1 MEMCSGF
8 IALLCFRPGRVCIAA
23 VLVVDSWKTEEE
35 EEEGKKN
42 ELSRLIHGQEDK
54 KRTPSISFIPVNYSQ
69 DSTAA
74 AAFFFFFLFL
84 FPFFFVERRCANIR
98 GVQLCVCVCDI
109 DRVITSIASLP
120 SKKMQRKESF
130 GSNKKLVL
138 FSIFHFY
145 FFFSSSLW
153 SHLQVNWTAGEG
165 SRWQLVRIKL
175 LDCVIVSGA

>member
-1 MEMCSGF
+1 MAQKEEVDTICCCCCSVQKDQKDERRGDAVGMMEMCSGF

-74 AAFFFFFLFL
+74 AAFFFFFSFS
-84 FPFFFVERRCANIR
+84 FSFFFCWAQVREYTRRPVVCMCVWHWSSYYVHRITPLQKDAKKRVFRVE
-98 GVQLCVCVCDI
+98 
-109 DRVITSIASLP
+109 
-120 SKKMQRKESF
+120 
-130 GSNKKLVL
+130 
-138 FSIFHFY
+138 
-145 FFFSSSLW
+145 
-153 SHLQVNWTAGEG
+153 
-165 SRWQLVRIKL
+165 
-175 LDCVIVSGA
+175 